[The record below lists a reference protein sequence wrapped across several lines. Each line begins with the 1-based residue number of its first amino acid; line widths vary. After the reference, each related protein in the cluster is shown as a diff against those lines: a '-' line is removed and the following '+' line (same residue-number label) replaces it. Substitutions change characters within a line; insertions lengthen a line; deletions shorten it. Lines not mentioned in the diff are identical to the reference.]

1 MSRSRMSTSTSHEP
15 RFRMRSFAAWNTA
28 ARSVGLWALLVLV
41 LNAVAASQNTA
52 TSSSHAGITD
62 REAAGCLTD
71 CTPRFGIVSA
81 FGNEADL
88 LVAKTVDR
96 REYRINGNVFT
107 TGVLEGNPT
116 VIVLTGQSIEN
127 ASMLTQLLIDHF
139 RVHHLLLSGIAGGL
153 SDANHIGD
161 VVIPDKWSLP
171 LEGYWNGS
179 SEVPAPCGKA
189 GDLTCVGEKLA
200 SVTSAPNS
208 DFQVQTPAGPASTG
222 LFMRDTFVMTAA
234 NSPQGEFKFD
244 YAVDPEMLRSRVSS
258 SRNSIAVVRRID
270 LYAFPRSRGWL
281 VGGRGVTLSTFLA
294 NSNYREYLSQ
304 ELAAV
309 SVDMETSAFAHVA
322 YANSIPFLAF
332 RALSDQAGGT
342 DYKDVGAF
350 FGSGL
355 AETNESRVT
364 LAFLQAWSKAHPN
377 HIATTRPLEN
387 LHSTHLN
394 NICARR
400 TGSECRRHQ
409 LVHWELIVLI
419 TAECEVVAHSA
430 VDERDDC
437 HQNIAVDDGYLDNTD
452 RSDEHR
458 RTTRIRKR
466 RDKNLPTTRQK
477 ERSKKQR
484 KQTETQH
491 RQPRAGGKYPKLDRS
506 PYFMSTAGLA
516 CSGMVLPTVTAEHS

>member
-28 ARSVGLWALLVLV
+28 ARSVALWALLVLV
-41 LNAVAASQNTA
+41 LHAVAASQNTA
-52 TSSSHAGITD
+52 TSSSHAGIRD

-161 VVIPDKWSLP
+161 VVVPDKWSLP

-179 SEVPAPCGKA
+179 SEVPVPCGKA
-189 GDLTCVGEKLA
+189 GDLSCVGEKLA

-208 DFQVQTPAGPASTG
+208 DYQVQTPAGPASTG

-244 YAVDPEMLRSRVSS
+244 YAVDPEMLRVAHTIKPELDRCGPKNRSLCVSS
-258 SRNSIAVVRRID
+258 Q
-270 LYAFPRSRGWL
+270 PRL
-281 VGGRGVTLSTFLA
+281 VIGGRGVTLSTFLA

-342 DYKDVGAF
+342 DYKDVGVF

-377 HIATTRPLEN
+377 HIPQYS
-387 LHSTHLN
+387 H
-394 NICARR
+394 
-400 TGSECRRHQ
+400 
-409 LVHWELIVLI
+409 
-419 TAECEVVAHSA
+419 
-430 VDERDDC
+430 
-437 HQNIAVDDGYLDNTD
+437 
-452 RSDEHR
+452 
-458 RTTRIRKR
+458 
-466 RDKNLPTTRQK
+466 
-477 ERSKKQR
+477 
-484 KQTETQH
+484 
-491 RQPRAGGKYPKLDRS
+491 
-506 PYFMSTAGLA
+506 
-516 CSGMVLPTVTAEHS
+516 

>member
-1 MSRSRMSTSTSHEP
+1 M
-15 RFRMRSFAAWNTA
+15 
-28 ARSVGLWALLVLV
+28 
-41 LNAVAASQNTA
+41 
-52 TSSSHAGITD
+52 
-62 REAAGCLTD
+62 
-71 CTPRFGIVSA
+71 
-81 FGNEADL
+81 
-88 LVAKTVDR
+88 
-96 REYRINGNVFT
+96 
-107 TGVLEGNPT
+107 
-116 VIVLTGQSIEN
+116 IVLTGQSIEN

-153 SDANHIGD
+153 NDANHIGD
-161 VVIPDKWSLP
+161 VVVPDKWSLP

-179 SEVPAPCGKA
+179 SEVPVPCGKA
-189 GDLTCVGEKLA
+189 GDLSCVGEKLA

-244 YAVDPEMLRSRVSS
+244 YAVDPEMLRVARTIKPELDRCGPKNRSLCVSS
-258 SRNSIAVVRRID
+258 Q
-270 LYAFPRSRGWL
+270 PRL
-281 VGGRGVTLSTFLA
+281 VIGGRGVTLSTFLA

-342 DYKDVGAF
+342 DYKDVGVF

-364 LAFLQAWSKAHPN
+364 LAFLQRMVEGASEPHTAVQ
-377 HIATTRPLEN
+377 PLEH

-409 LVHWELIVLI
+409 LVHRELIALI
-419 TAECEVVAHSA
+419 AAECEIVSDSA
-430 VDERDDC
+430 VDERDDR
-437 HQNIAVDDGYLDNTD
+437 HQHIAVDDGYLHNTD

-466 RDKNLPTTRQK
+466 RDKHLPTTRQK

-491 RQPRAGGKYPKLDRS
+491 RQPRAGGKYPEIRPLSLFDVNG
-506 PYFMSTAGLA
+506 GLA
-516 CSGMVLPTVTAEHS
+516 RSGMVLPTVAVEDS

>member
-28 ARSVGLWALLVLV
+28 ARSVALWALLVLV
-41 LNAVAASQNTA
+41 LHAVAASQNTA
-52 TSSSHAGITD
+52 ASSSHAGIRD

-81 FGNEADL
+81 FGNEAEL

-107 TGVLEGNPT
+107 TGVLEGNPV

-161 VVIPDKWSLP
+161 VVVPDKWSLP

-179 SEVPAPCGKA
+179 SEVPVPCGKA
-189 GDLTCVGEKLA
+189 GDLSCVGEKLA

-244 YAVDPEMLRSRVSS
+244 YAVDPEMLRVARTIKPELDRCGPKNRSLCVSS
-258 SRNSIAVVRRID
+258 Q
-270 LYAFPRSRGWL
+270 PRL
-281 VGGRGVTLSTFLA
+281 VIGGRGVTLSTFLA

-304 ELAAV
+304 KLAAV

-342 DYKDVGAF
+342 DYKDVGVF

-377 HIATTRPLEN
+377 HIPQYS
-387 LHSTHLN
+387 H
-394 NICARR
+394 
-400 TGSECRRHQ
+400 
-409 LVHWELIVLI
+409 
-419 TAECEVVAHSA
+419 
-430 VDERDDC
+430 
-437 HQNIAVDDGYLDNTD
+437 
-452 RSDEHR
+452 
-458 RTTRIRKR
+458 
-466 RDKNLPTTRQK
+466 
-477 ERSKKQR
+477 
-484 KQTETQH
+484 
-491 RQPRAGGKYPKLDRS
+491 
-506 PYFMSTAGLA
+506 
-516 CSGMVLPTVTAEHS
+516 

>member
-28 ARSVGLWALLVLV
+28 ARLASLWALLVLV
-41 LNAVAASQNTA
+41 LHAVAASQNTA
-52 TSSSHAGITD
+52 TSSSHTGIRD

-81 FGNEADL
+81 FGNEAEL

-107 TGVLEGNPT
+107 TGVLEANPV

-161 VVIPDKWSLP
+161 VVVPDKWSLP

-179 SEVPAPCGKA
+179 SEVPVPCGKA
-189 GDLTCVGEKLA
+189 GDLSCVGEKLA

-244 YAVDPEMLRSRVSS
+244 YAVDPEMLAIARTMKPELDRCGPKNKSLCVSS
-258 SRNSIAVVRRID
+258 Q
-270 LYAFPRSRGWL
+270 PRL
-281 VGGRGVTLSTFLA
+281 VIGGRGVTLSTFLA
-294 NSNYREYLSQ
+294 NSNYREYLTQ

-332 RALSDQAGGT
+332 RALSDQAGGS
-342 DYKDVGAF
+342 DNKQVGVF

-364 LAFLQAWSKAHPN
+364 LAFLRAWSKAHPH
-377 HIATTRPLEN
+377 HIP
-387 LHSTHLN
+387 
-394 NICARR
+394 
-400 TGSECRRHQ
+400 
-409 LVHWELIVLI
+409 
-419 TAECEVVAHSA
+419 
-430 VDERDDC
+430 
-437 HQNIAVDDGYLDNTD
+437 
-452 RSDEHR
+452 
-458 RTTRIRKR
+458 
-466 RDKNLPTTRQK
+466 
-477 ERSKKQR
+477 
-484 KQTETQH
+484 
-491 RQPRAGGKYPKLDRS
+491 KYS
-506 PYFMSTAGLA
+506 
-516 CSGMVLPTVTAEHS
+516 H

>member
-1 MSRSRMSTSTSHEP
+1 MSRSKMSTSTSHEP

-28 ARSVGLWALLVLV
+28 ARSVALWALLVLV
-41 LNAVAASQNTA
+41 LHAVAASQNTA
-52 TSSSHAGITD
+52 TSSSHAGIRD

-153 SDANHIGD
+153 NDANHIGD
-161 VVIPDKWSLP
+161 VVVPDKWSLP

-189 GDLTCVGEKLA
+189 GDLSCVGEKLA

-244 YAVDPEMLRSRVSS
+244 YAADPEMLRFARTIKPELDRCGPKNRSLCVSS
-258 SRNSIAVVRRID
+258 Q
-270 LYAFPRSRGWL
+270 PRL
-281 VGGRGVTLSTFLA
+281 VIGGRGVTLSTFLA

-304 ELAAV
+304 KLAAV

-342 DYKDVGAF
+342 DYKDVGVF

-364 LAFLQAWSKAHPN
+364 LAFLHAWSKAHPN
-377 HIATTRPLEN
+377 HMQQSS
-387 LHSTHLN
+387 H
-394 NICARR
+394 
-400 TGSECRRHQ
+400 
-409 LVHWELIVLI
+409 
-419 TAECEVVAHSA
+419 
-430 VDERDDC
+430 
-437 HQNIAVDDGYLDNTD
+437 
-452 RSDEHR
+452 
-458 RTTRIRKR
+458 
-466 RDKNLPTTRQK
+466 
-477 ERSKKQR
+477 
-484 KQTETQH
+484 
-491 RQPRAGGKYPKLDRS
+491 
-506 PYFMSTAGLA
+506 
-516 CSGMVLPTVTAEHS
+516 

>member
-15 RFRMRSFAAWNTA
+15 RFRMRSFAAWNAA
-28 ARSVGLWALLVLV
+28 ARSVGFWALLVLV
-41 LNAVAASQNTA
+41 LNTVASSQNTA
-52 TSSSHAGITD
+52 VSSSHAGVKEQ
-62 REAAGCLTD
+62 EAAGCLTD

-81 FGNEADL
+81 FGNEAEL

-96 REYRINGNVFT
+96 HEYRINGNVFT
-107 TGVLEGNPT
+107 TGVLEGNPV

-161 VVIPDKWSLP
+161 VVVPDKWSLP

-179 SEVPAPCGKA
+179 SEVPVPCGKA
-189 GDLTCVGEKLA
+189 GDLSCVGEKLA

-234 NSPQGEFKFD
+234 NSPLGEFKFD
-244 YAVDPEMLRSRVSS
+244 YAVDPEMLRVVRTIKPELDRCGPKNRSLCVSS
-258 SRNSIAVVRRID
+258 Q
-270 LYAFPRSRGWL
+270 PRL
-281 VGGRGVTLSTFLA
+281 VIGGRGVTLSTFLA

-304 ELAAV
+304 KLAAI
-309 SVDMETSAFAHVA
+309 SVDMETAAFAHVA
-322 YANSIPFLAF
+322 YANGIPFLAF

-364 LAFLQAWSKAHPN
+364 LAFLQAWSKAHPS
-377 HIATTRPLEN
+377 HM
-387 LHSTHLN
+387 
-394 NICARR
+394 
-400 TGSECRRHQ
+400 Q
-409 LVHWELIVLI
+409 
-419 TAECEVVAHSA
+419 
-430 VDERDDC
+430 
-437 HQNIAVDDGYLDNTD
+437 
-452 RSDEHR
+452 
-458 RTTRIRKR
+458 
-466 RDKNLPTTRQK
+466 
-477 ERSKKQR
+477 
-484 KQTETQH
+484 
-491 RQPRAGGKYPKLDRS
+491 QPG
-506 PYFMSTAGLA
+506 
-516 CSGMVLPTVTAEHS
+516 H